1 MPLLPAAVMSNASSP
16 YGREAEESTRDKIMT
31 AWRCLRQRKSIDSVT
46 TSVCLCGIMIFPVY
60 SRAHGMVVA
69 VVVVGVSWSLGRE
82 IFVFGFIANHRVHP
96 ASLTQGISAGRML
109 CLAWFFAVRL
119 ISRRLDALSS
129 VTGTVK
135 FMR

>member
-16 YGREAEESTRDKIMT
+16 FGREAEESTRDKIMI
-31 AWRCLRQRKSIDSVT
+31 AWHCLRQRKSKDSVTT

-96 ASLTQGISAGRML
+96 ASLTQGISAGIML
-109 CLAWFFAVRL
+109 CRP
-119 ISRRLDALSS
+119 
-129 VTGTVK
+129 
-135 FMR
+135 